1 MLPTPKSSIP
11 TALMSDPPTI
21 LFVCVQN
28 AGRSQMAEALM
39 TARLRGRVEVLSA
52 GTQPAKDIDPVVIE
66 VMKEMGIDLSGRK
79 PKGLTEEMV
88 READI
93 VVTMGCGDAC
103 PVFPGKK
110 YVDWN
115 LSDPAARPVLE
126 VREIRDEIALRVG
139 LMANSLERPG

>member
-1 MLPTPKSSIP
+1 
-11 TALMSDPPTI
+11 MSETPTI

-39 TARLRGRVEVLSA
+39 TARLKGRAQVFSA
-52 GTQPAKDIDPVVIE
+52 GTKPAKEIDPVVIE
-66 VMKEMGIDLSGRK
+66 VMKENGIDLSDRR
-79 PKGLTEEMV
+79 PKALTEEMV
-88 READI
+88 RGADI

-103 PVFPGKK
+103 PVFPDKT

-126 VREIRDEIALRVG
+126 VRAIRDEIALRVG
-139 LMANSLERPG
+139 LLADSLQRSG